1 MKEVWSFI
9 RWQAAR
15 FKFTD
20 WVWFLGCGFV
30 GAGISAS
37 PERAQTF
44 YLIGGGL
51 MMLLV
56 LKWFIW
62 DTTRSQWER
71 YKREKADLFKTI
83 KEGK

>member
-15 FKFTD
+15 FKASD
-20 WVWFLGCGFV
+20 WIWFLGCGFV

-37 PERAQTF
+37 PERSQTYF
-44 YLIGGGL
+44 IIGGLL
-51 MMLLV
+51 MGSLL
-56 LKWFIW
+56 LKWAIW